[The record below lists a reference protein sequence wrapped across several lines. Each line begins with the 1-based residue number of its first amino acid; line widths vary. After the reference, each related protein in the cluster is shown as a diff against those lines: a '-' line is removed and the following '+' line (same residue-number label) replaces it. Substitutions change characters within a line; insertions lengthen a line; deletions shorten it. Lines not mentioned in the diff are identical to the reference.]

1 MANTC
6 FNMLKKLNF
15 YLKEFRLINIWW
27 SAILKSMKES
37 TTNNLKYI
45 KNFDNNLGKTVI
57 QS

>member
-1 MANTC
+1 MANTY
-6 FNMLKKLNF
+6 FYVLKKLNF

-37 TTNNLKYI
+37 TINNSKYI
-45 KNFDNNLGKTVI
+45 KNFHNFSKTVI